1 MILHNFEACPQNW
14 VKSHNKYVF
23 GQTNTVCPKDY
34 SLDVNIVCTKDY
46 YKAG

>member
-1 MILHNFEACPQNW
+1 MVIIVTKIL
-14 VKSHNKYVF
+14 SKYVF

-34 SLDVNIVCTKDY
+34 SLDVNIVCTKDD